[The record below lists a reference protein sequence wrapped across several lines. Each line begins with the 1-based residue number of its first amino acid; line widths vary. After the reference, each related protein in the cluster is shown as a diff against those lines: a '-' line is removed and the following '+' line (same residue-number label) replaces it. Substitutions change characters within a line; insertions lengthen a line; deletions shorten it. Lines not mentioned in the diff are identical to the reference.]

1 MKNILITGGA
11 GFAGS
16 NIAVKLKTHFTDCN
30 VTVID
35 NLYRKGSEC
44 NLPRLEKHS
53 VRFIRG
59 DVRNYEDLRKSGKI
73 DFLIECSAEPSVL
86 SGQGKD
92 TDYLIQTNLN
102 GAINCAE
109 YCREHNAPMLF
120 LSTSRVYPY
129 KTLAAADVSETETR
143 FELENNQAVSGL
155 SREGVSEDFPMNG
168 PRSLYGATKYA
179 AEIMLEEY
187 RDRFSIPVII
197 NRCGVL
203 SGPWQFGKSDQGIAA
218 FWTAAHMNG
227 KALKYIGFKGCGKQ
241 VRDFLHIDDLFELVK
256 LQMKEPEKFSQAG
269 VFNVGGGLKIS
280 ASLKELT
287 AICEKVT
294 GGKIEIS
301 AEPELR
307 YADIPVYIT
316 DNARI
321 NKFCQWSAQTG
332 LEKIIQD
339 IYEWINSAP
348 EIKQFFQH

>member
-11 GFAGS
+11 GFVGS
-16 NIAVKLKTHFTDCN
+16 NLAVKLKTHFDGADVC
-30 VTVID
+30 VLD

-44 NLPRLEKHS
+44 NLPRLENHS
-53 VRFIRG
+53 IKFING
-59 DVRNYEDLRKSGKI
+59 DVRNYEDLRKAGKI

-86 SGQGKD
+86 AGQGKD

-109 YCREHNAPMLF
+109 YCREHNAAMLF

-129 KTLAAADVSETETR
+129 KTLANAVVSETETR
-143 FELENNQAVSGL
+143 FEFNKKQAVPGL
-155 SREGVSEDFPMNG
+155 SQEGVAEDFPMSG

-179 AEIMLEEY
+179 AEVMLEEY

-227 KALKYIGFKGCGKQ
+227 RNLKYIGFRGCGKQ
-241 VRDFLHIDDLFELVK
+241 VRDFLHIDDLFELIK
-256 LQMKEPEKFSQAG
+256 IQMKNPEKFSEAG
-269 VFNVGGGLKIS
+269 FFNIGGGRRIS

-294 GGKIEIS
+294 GRKIEIT

-307 YADIPVYIT
+307 YADIPVYLT
-316 DNARI
+316 DTARI
-321 NKFCQWSAQTG
+321 KEFCGWSPQIT
-332 LEKIIQD
+332 LEKMIQD
-339 IYEWINSAP
+339 INNWINSDPA
-348 EIKQFFQH
+348 INAFFK